1 MTGRPLARIGPDV
14 GKEDRRSPQL
24 FLDCDGVLADF
35 DRAAAAIFGMPS
47 YRAQAELGQQH
58 FWRTLR
64 EQENFYGGLPLLPD
78 ARRLFDAVAHL
89 HPVILT
95 GCPLGGWAESQKQ
108 GWAAEHFP
116 GTRIITCLAREKRL
130 HMTPGDVLVDDTLKF
145 RELWEEAGGI
155 FVHHTSADSSLEELR
170 RLGLSGK

>member
-1 MTGRPLARIGPDV
+1 MATV
-14 GKEDRRSPQL
+14 SRSAQL

-35 DRAAAAIFGMPS
+35 ERAAEQIFEMPS
-47 YRAQAELGQQH
+47 YEAQAKLGQQR

-64 EQENFYGGLPLLPD
+64 SQENFYGSLPLLPD
-78 ARRLFDAVAHL
+78 ARMLFDAVAHL

-116 GTRIITCLAREKRL
+116 GTRMITCMPREKRL
-130 HMTPGDVLVDDTLKF
+130 HMKSGDVLVDDNLKF
-145 RELWEEAGGI
+145 RDLWEEVGGVFI
-155 FVHHTSADSSLEELR
+155 HHTSAQHTINELQD
-170 RLGLSGK
+170 LGLLRD